1 MSFFALLFAFLLEQA
16 RPLSFGESLERVS
29 QSWSDKVRNTLD
41 TGDQRHAWTA
51 WTVAIGVPCVL
62 VWVIHVLLLWYLG
75 WLFAMLWSVAVLYAT
90 LGFRHFSHHFT
101 QIRQA
106 LSVGDDVLANTLLS
120 QWSGAKG
127 ENLSRAEIIRHVIE
141 YSAISA
147 HRHVFGVVVW
157 FAVLAGLGLGP
168 MGAVLY
174 RMAEF
179 LSRAWNSQQSAA
191 ALDPSHYSPA
201 LELCAAKAWQMT
213 DWGPARLTALSFAVV
228 GNFEDAVEAWRHDA
242 AHFPDANDGVVLAAT
257 SGAINVRLGGK
268 TLGKTDEE
276 MLLTPQAV
284 ETTAGREPELF
295 HLRSMV
301 GLVWRAVVMWMLL
314 LALLTLARLLG

>member
-16 RPLSFGESLERVS
+16 RPLSFGESLERIW
-29 QSWSDKVRNTLD
+29 QAWSDKVRNTLD

-51 WTVAIGVPCVL
+51 WGLAIGLPCLL
-62 VWVIHVLLLWYLG
+62 VWVVHFVLAWYLG
-75 WLFAMLWSVAVLYAT
+75 WVFAMVWSVAVLYAT

-101 QIRQA
+101 GIRHA
-106 LSVGDDVLANTLLS
+106 LSIGDDVLANTLLS

-127 ENLSRAEIIRHVIE
+127 ENLSREEIIRHLIE
-141 YSAISA
+141 YSAIAA

-157 FAVLAGLGLGP
+157 FVVFAGLGLGP
-168 MGAVLY
+168 VGAVFY
-174 RMAEF
+174 RLSEF
-179 LSRAWNSQQSAA
+179 LSRAWEGSP
-191 ALDPSHYSPA
+191 DPSLVSNELNNPA
-201 LELCAAKAWQMT
+201 LETSAAKAWRVT
-213 DWGPARLTALSFAVV
+213 DWIPARLTDLSFAVV

-242 AHFPDANDGVVLAAT
+242 THFPDSNDGVVLAAT

-268 TLGKTDEE
+268 NLGLPDEE
-276 MLLTPQAV
+276 SLLTPQAV
-284 ETTAGREPELF
+284 ETTAGSEPELF

-314 LALLTLARLLG
+314 LALLTLALLLG